1 MTAAQK
7 KNQATFK
14 KAIAYRKKTGCTLKQ
29 AFAYAKGGKVAAG
42 KKKIGALPNMFTG
55 KILDVPFKVS
65 HQYDIYGKVNSI
77 LEDTNT
83 GKTILIIDGTGDAK
97 EKTAKFLS
105 HVKKETGQDYTGTG
119 ADYKGD
125 KSIFTRVNKFI
136 TQLQSEVKKFNSGK
150 SRTIKKLPVKIESV
164 KKIPAKKQTGKSNQ
178 SRDKLYQAKK
188 PGKRKSASGRTYYES
203 RANRSDQGQLLGIH
217 KDSKSHNVNI
227 RVVSGIGKLS
237 AGAKK
242 LWIDINKKGYFNFN
256 TEENILLFLYD
267 EAVRKGQYKKAE
279 YLRELYDNI
288 VSN

>member
-14 KAIAYRKKTGCTLKQ
+14 KAIAYRKKTGCTLKE
-29 AFAYAKGGKVAAG
+29 AFAYAKGGKVAAS

-65 HQYDIYGKVNSI
+65 HQYDIYGKVNSV

-97 EKTAKFLS
+97 DKTAKFLS

-150 SRTIKKLPVKIESV
+150 SRTIKKLPVKIQSV

-178 SRDKLYQAKK
+178 TRDKLYQAKK

-227 RVVSGIGKLS
+227 RVVSGIAGIKAATKKILS
-237 AGAKK
+237 EKYGNLAVKK
-242 LWIDINKKGYFNFN
+242 L
-256 TEENILLFLYD
+256 TEKTKRGKSKLQKQMTEIAAKIRKVENL
-267 EAVRKGQYKKAE
+267 
-279 YLRELYDNI
+279 
-288 VSN
+288 